1 MLDYQ
6 RFVSYLYRYEHGV
19 KGDNIGYIR
28 GETRKEQCRIT
39 VGVRDPRGIEISNY
53 NVYLFRILAAGK
65 TKCIPVGTLQL
76 RNGMGEFK
84 YVSSSNN
91 LFGSGLLLAD
101 FDGIVLVYNQQFFYA
116 TKWTDEELDWNW
128 LFEEKEETSGSSWQ
142 NEERMASSEEEDHE
156 VPAVDAADYEVSTTD
171 VADHEVPAA
180 DAGANETPAMRDEE
194 NDVVATGAKDGL
206 VNNTKQTDI
215 PLEEQK
221 SILEEL
227 LESHPSLPAF
237 ANQELFDC
245 VRITP
250 NEIGLM
256 RMENWRLGSN
266 SFLIHGYYCYQYLLL
281 GKIRYQDGEQRY
293 ILGVP
298 GIFNNK
304 EQYIATIFGF
314 EQFVPVKQTNVRTG
328 QFGYWMTE
336 LVS

>member
-91 LFGSGLLLAD
+91 LFGSGLLLGD

-116 TKWTDEELDWNW
+116 TKWTDEELEWNW
-128 LFEEKEETSGSSWQ
+128 LFEEKEEASGRSLQ
-142 NEERMASSEEEDHE
+142 TEERAASSEEAGHE
-156 VPAVDAADYEVSTTD
+156 VSTVDAADHEVSTAD
-171 VADHEVPAA
+171 AADHEVPNSDAA
-180 DAGANETPAMRDEE
+180 DSETTVMRDEE
-194 NDVVATGAKDGL
+194 NDVAAAGL
-206 VNNTKQTDI
+206 ENDLETNTKQTDI

>member
-91 LFGSGLLLAD
+91 LFGSGLLLGD

-128 LFEEKEETSGSSWQ
+128 LFEEKEEASGRSLQ
-142 NEERMASSEEEDHE
+142 TEERAASSEEADHE
-156 VPAVDAADYEVSTTD
+156 VSTVDA
-171 VADHEVPAA
+171 ADHEVPNSDAA
-180 DAGANETPAMRDEE
+180 DSETTVMRDEE
-194 NDVVATGAKDGL
+194 NDVAATGLENDL
-206 VNNTKQTDI
+206 ETNTKQTDI

>member
-116 TKWTDEELDWNW
+116 TKWTDEELEWNW
-128 LFEEKEETSGSSWQ
+128 LFEEKEEASGRSLQ
-142 NEERMASSEEEDHE
+142 TEERAASSEEADHE
-156 VPAVDAADYEVSTTD
+156 VSTVDAADHEVSTAD
-171 VADHEVPAA
+171 AADHEVPNSDAA
-180 DAGANETPAMRDEE
+180 DSETTVMRDEE
-194 NDVVATGAKDGL
+194 NDVAATGLEDDL
-206 VNNTKQTDI
+206 ETNTKQTDI